1 MEYHITLRPGVE
13 PVCFYAARKVPHPML
28 PKVETELNSMIRQG
42 VISPVT
48 TPMDWCTGMVPVLKP
63 NGRVRICVDLTKL
76 NKAVEMEDGFDG

>member
-28 PKVETELNSMIRQG
+28 SKVETELNSMIRQR

-48 TPMDWCTGMVPVLKP
+48 NLMDSVQGWYQS
-63 NGRVRICVDLTKL
+63 
-76 NKAVEMEDGFDG
+76 